1 MSDPQNAPHANIA
14 PREYSGEFLDESFGE
29 VDPLDRFNEWFSS
42 AIKNGVIEPD
52 ACVLST
58 YDGEKVNARTVAL
71 RGVSAK
77 GFLIYTNYNSFKAHE
92 IGEHHDVALTFYFR
106 EQFRQIRIRGAA
118 KKTTSKQSDEYF
130 ASRPRGSQVGAW
142 VSRQSQTLSSRD
154 ELNKAYQ
161 QFDSELGDVI
171 ERPPFWGG
179 YEIIPAEYE
188 FMQGHES
195 RLHDRF
201 KFVFNDET
209 KKFDSQ
215 RLWP

>member
-1 MSDPQNAPHANIA
+1 MPEPEIT
-14 PREYSGEFLDESFGE
+14 PRLYTGEYLEENFCD
-29 VDPLDRFNEWFSS
+29 VDPMVRFNEWFNS
-42 AIKNGVIEPD
+42 AVENNVIEPD

-58 YDGEKVNARTVAL
+58 YDGDAVNARTVAL
-71 RGVSAK
+71 RGVTST
-77 GFLIYTNYNSFKAHE
+77 GFLIYTNYHSFKANDMEKNKH
-92 IGEHHDVALTFYFR
+92 VALTFYFR
-106 EQFRQIRIRGAA
+106 EQFRQIRIRGLAH
-118 KKTTSKQSDEYF
+118 KTTPEQSDEYF

-142 VSRQSQTLSSRD
+142 VSRQSEELSSRD
-154 ELNKAYQ
+154 ELNASYQ
-161 QFDSELGDVI
+161 QFENELGDVI

-179 YEIIPAEYE
+179 YEIVATEYE

-201 KFVFNDET
+201 RFVLNPQT